1 MHAPSAR
8 FSVWSLTSILALI
21 LAGLCP
27 VLPARAGWTSLTG
40 VLPEY
45 TNVAYGWGF
54 SPDSQHVIYIAD
66 VESDDQDELY
76 SAPISGGGPVK
87 LNAALV
93 AGGDVRRYAVTPD
106 GQYVLYIA
114 DQEVDE
120 RTDLY
125 RVPIAG
131 GAVVRLNAAL
141 PAGGNVVDVQVDPDN
156 VHVIYVADGGV
167 NDVFE
172 LYSVPIAGGTPARLN
187 PVPVSGGDIY
197 YFAVDRIANRVVFT
211 GDLETNDRYEIFSAP
226 IAGGASVKLNPAG
239 SSGTLTFELDPS
251 LQVVVFSATPNG
263 STSTQLYMNATAG
276 GLLTTLNFALAS
288 NQDVFGFRISPD
300 GARVVYNVTTMTST
314 LNVTS
319 GNLHSVLI
327 GGGASTQLTGP
338 AANGYGVYGANFEIT
353 SDNQRVVYPYQANA
367 AAQTVL
373 QSVSITGGS
382 ATTLYTPGSDE
393 PLYRRQ
399 ASPDGQW
406 VVFNTSPSYTVRAIP
421 VSGGSSVNLGH
432 SADFM
437 ITPDSGRVVF
447 ATDFVSGNYDLIS
460 TQIFGGGVRNLSRFD
475 PDSQV
480 GGAAISPDGQWIA
493 YQTWHT
499 GSVSRPEIRLSDGGE
514 AQQELYL
521 PMLQR

>member
-1 MHAPSAR
+1 
-8 FSVWSLTSILALI
+8 
-21 LAGLCP
+21 
-27 VLPARAGWTSLTG
+27 
-40 VLPEY
+40 
-45 TNVAYGWGF
+45 
-54 SPDSQHVIYIAD
+54 
-66 VESDDQDELY
+66 
-76 SAPISGGGPVK
+76 
-87 LNAALV
+87 
-93 AGGDVRRYAVTPD
+93 
-106 GQYVLYIA
+106 
-114 DQEVDE
+114 
-120 RTDLY
+120 
-125 RVPIAG
+125 
-131 GAVVRLNAAL
+131 
-141 PAGGNVVDVQVDPDN
+141 
-156 VHVIYVADGGV
+156 
-167 NDVFE
+167 
-172 LYSVPIAGGTPARLN
+172 
-187 PVPVSGGDIY
+187 
-197 YFAVDRIANRVVFT
+197 
-211 GDLETNDRYEIFSAP
+211 
-226 IAGGASVKLNPAG
+226 
-239 SSGTLTFELDPS
+239 
-251 LQVVVFSATPNG
+251 
-263 STSTQLYMNATAG
+263 
-276 GLLTTLNFALAS
+276 
-288 NQDVFGFRISPD
+288 
-300 GARVVYNVTTMTST
+300 MTST